1 MHLKLLQI
9 GLISFWYNYIEYA
22 ITTYRSYTRMSARID
37 KGALTLIDL
46 QIAFFILFIGQGV
59 AVLLFVAELL
69 FRNRRTTK
77 TTKYI
82 N

>member
-1 MHLKLLQI
+1 
-9 GLISFWYNYIEYA
+9 
-22 ITTYRSYTRMSARID
+22 MSARID

-69 FRNRRTTK
+69 FRERRTTK